1 MLIALHF
8 HYLSFNQLLMKIL
21 CVGRNYAKHIEELK
35 NAVPDEPVI
44 FFKPDTSL
52 VRNNRDFYYPEYSK
66 EIHYECEMVLRFGK
80 EGKYIQKD
88 FVRDY
93 IDGVGLGIDF
103 TARDLQTK
111 AKQKGLP
118 WALAKGFNDAAPVS
132 QFLPL
137 ADFPDF
143 QNIHF
148 TCHINGELRQDGHTG
163 HMLWPV
169 AELIAYISKFVTF
182 KKGDLLFTGT
192 PAGVGEVKVGDHIEG
207 FIGDQKL
214 LDFHVK

>member
-1 MLIALHF
+1 
-8 HYLSFNQLLMKIL
+8 MKIL

-44 FFKPDTSL
+44 FFKPDTAL

-66 EIHYECEMVLRFGK
+66 EIHYECELVLRFAK
-80 EGKYIQKD
+80 EGKYISEE
-88 FVRDY
+88 FARSY

-111 AKQKGLP
+111 AKKNGLP
-118 WALAKGFNDAAPVS
+118 WALAKGFNDSAPVS
-132 QFLPL
+132 NFLPV

-143 QNIHF
+143 QSIQFSCN
-148 TCHINGELRQDGHTG
+148 INGEERQNGNSS

-169 AELIAYISKFVTF
+169 ANLIAYVSKFVTF
-182 KKGDLLFTGT
+182 KKGDMLFTGT
-192 PAGVGEVKVGDHIEG
+192 PAGVGEVKVGDHVEG
-207 FIGDQKL
+207 FLAGKKML
-214 LDFHVK
+214 NFHVK